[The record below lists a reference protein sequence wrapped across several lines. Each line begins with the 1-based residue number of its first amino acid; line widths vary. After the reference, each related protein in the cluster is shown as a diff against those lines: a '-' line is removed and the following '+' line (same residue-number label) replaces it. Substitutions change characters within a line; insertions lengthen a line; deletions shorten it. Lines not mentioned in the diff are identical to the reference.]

1 MIGALQK
8 FIAETFGIE
17 EIDKPPLQT
26 IELAVAILLIEVAM
40 SDDQIDQSERDQIL
54 IALQDG
60 FSLTETEVSHLM
72 DLAHEEHGQSISFRP
87 MIRVIN
93 DSLEPDEKYILMLA
107 LWRVALSDQRLD
119 KYEEHQIRQIADWL
133 YIPHREFIRARLE
146 VENELGP

>member
-8 FIAETFGIE
+8 FIVETFGLE
-17 EIDKPPLQT
+17 AVDQPPIHT

-54 IALQDG
+54 ISLQDG
-60 FSLTETEVSHLM
+60 FSLTETEVSQLM

-87 MIRVIN
+87 MIRIIN

-107 LWRVALSDQRLD
+107 LWRVALSDQHLD

-133 YIPHREFIRARLE
+133 YIPHKEFIRAKLE
-146 VENELGP
+146 ANKELGP